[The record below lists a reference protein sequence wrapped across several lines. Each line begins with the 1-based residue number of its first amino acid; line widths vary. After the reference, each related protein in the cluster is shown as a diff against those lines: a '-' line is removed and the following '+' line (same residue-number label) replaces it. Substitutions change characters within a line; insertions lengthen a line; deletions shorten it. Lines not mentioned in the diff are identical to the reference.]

1 MKTFFDA
8 PNFNDFIEPIR
19 ISRTPRK
26 SFPIRQDLSAIEY
39 QVDYVQRMEFFRP
52 SALGIHCPDDNRARL
67 FNETNPK
74 GMKNGL
80 VEFTRSFATI
90 PATRYE
96 YEPGSF
102 TFIEYQDSSGN
113 VTRNQFAEQVV
124 FRVKYSYIY
133 SENPEQDLVLQT
145 KYSTLDENG
154 SRVYYVSPSTTP
166 SSADYLTAVNAGS
179 YIQAEASLVERWRG
193 NIWQIRDQQ
202 IKAK

>member
-8 PNFNDFIEPIR
+8 PHLNDFIEPIR
-19 ISRTPRK
+19 ISRSPRK

-39 QVDYVQRMEFFRP
+39 QIDYVQRMEFFRP

-67 FNETNPK
+67 FNESDPK

-80 VEFTRSFATI
+80 VEFSRSFVTI

-96 YEPGSF
+96 FEPGAF

-113 VTRNQFAEQVV
+113 VTRTQFAEQVV
-124 FRVKYSYIY
+124 FRVRYSYIY
-133 SENPEQDLVLQT
+133 SENPESDLSLKN
-145 KYSTLDENG
+145 KYSAIDENG
-154 SRVYYVSPSTTP
+154 SRVYYVSPSTSP
-166 SSADYLTAVNAGS
+166 SSADYLTLIGSGS
-179 YIQAEASLVERWRG
+179 YIQAEASQIERWRG
-193 NIWQIRDQQ
+193 NIWQIKDQE

>member
-1 MKTFFDA
+1 MKTIFDA
-8 PNFNDFIEPIR
+8 PDLNDFVEPIR

-26 SFPIRQDLSAIEY
+26 SFPIRQDLTSVEY
-39 QVDYVQRMEFFRP
+39 EIDYVQRSEFFRP
-52 SALGIHCPDDNRARL
+52 SSLGVHCPDDVRARL
-67 FNETNPK
+67 FDESNPK
-74 GMKNGL
+74 AMKNGL

-96 YEPGSF
+96 FEPGSF

-124 FRVKYSYIY
+124 FRVRYSYIY
-133 SENPEQDLVLQT
+133 SEDPEQDLDLGI
-145 KYSTLDENG
+145 KYSSINENG
-154 SRVYYVSPSTTP
+154 SRVYYVSPTTTP
-166 SSADYLTAVNAGS
+166 SSAEYLTAISSGT